1 MRLLLL
7 LAACTSG
14 VGNEGTWSNA
24 VQAGIGSPLQLRS
37 RSIVHNCGP
46 GCVYP
51 SSTPIPTTPTA
62 VPCYQFLK
70 GGEAL
75 YFHGRFSGTKHLV
88 RTGHCRSCG
97 NWDVC
102 RRDAKVA
109 DEAFLKAL
117 DTGTDFTCDMLRN
130 TSCGNLTEAWP
141 RHPSMPLASVFS
153 RSSPAA
159 ATWPLVILAILC
171 WTGCAGALAWLL
183 CTHCAAHL
191 SGHKEEKQKHG
202 LKLPLEDCE
211 EEDSSTGVEQPLLL
225 EWSTCGVPC
234 CSVRSIPETGGV
246 EDFDI
251 VTVGPDGF
259 EVRPAQEEEFDVVTV
274 SPEGFEVR
282 PATPKYALRGAGE
295 KAMHTTI
302 LEPPTGTMQQGMH
315 TTILEPP
322 MGTDSRACRPQS
334 SGSPRL
340 EHTTLACRRR
350 S

>member
-1 MRLLLL
+1 
-7 LAACTSG
+7 
-14 VGNEGTWSNA
+14 
-24 VQAGIGSPLQLRS
+24 
-37 RSIVHNCGP
+37 
-46 GCVYP
+46 
-51 SSTPIPTTPTA
+51 
-62 VPCYQFLK
+62 
-70 GGEAL
+70 
-75 YFHGRFSGTKHLV
+75 
-88 RTGHCRSCG
+88 
-97 NWDVC
+97 
-102 RRDAKVA
+102 VA

-211 EEDSSTGVEQPLLL
+211 EEDSSTEVEQPLLP

-282 PATPKYALRGAGE
+282 PATPQYAFRSALGE

-302 LEPPTGTMQQGMH
+302 LEPPMEAWQQQGMQTTILEQPPLGTH
-315 TTILEPP
+315 NHGMQTTILEQPPLGMNPTSAMQTTILEPP
-322 MGTDSRACRPQS
+322 PI
-334 SGSPRL
+334 
-340 EHTTLACRRR
+340 
-350 S
+350 